1 MTSQTEL
8 AVKLNIS
15 YTNLSKMISAGI
27 LTKMPRGEYDVEKAT
42 IEYIDHLRERAAGR
56 GADLSEE
63 RARLAKEQADGKEM
77 ENEVSRGELVHI
89 KDVGKN
95 LERSLTKVRNRLLA
109 IPTDISQE
117 VMTCDTVAEAQE
129 VIERAILGAL
139 NELVGADQAEA
150 SETVNGSFR

>member
-1 MTSQTEL
+1 MISQAEL
-8 AVKLNIS
+8 SAKLNIS
-15 YTNLSKMISAGI
+15 PTNLSKMISAGI
-27 LTKMPRGEYDVEKAT
+27 LTKMYDVEKAT
-42 IEYIDHLRERAAGR
+42 IEYISHLRERAAGR

-89 KDVGKN
+89 KDVGKS
-95 LERSLTKVRNRLLA
+95 LERALVKVRNRLLA
-109 IPTDISQE
+109 IPTDVSQE

-139 NELVGADQAEA
+139 NELVGVDQGEA
-150 SETVNGSFR
+150 GEEAH

>member
-1 MTSQTEL
+1 MTNQAEL

-27 LTKMPRGEYDVEKAT
+27 ITKMPRGEYDVEKAT
-42 IEYIDHLRERAAGR
+42 IEYISHLRERASGR

-95 LERSLTKVRNRLLA
+95 LERALVKVRNRLLA
-109 IPTDISQE
+109 IPTDVSQE

-139 NELVGADQAEA
+139 NELVGVDQGEA
-150 SETVNGSFR
+150 GETAH